1 MNSTPQSQPSSSTP
15 IMVEDLILTDSFLI
29 KGRLTNKYQRLSR
42 MLEDNER
49 QFITI
54 ENAVM
59 YSLRS
64 GEVVQTPSVLV
75 NTREVIFAHEL
86 IDFAGD
92 QGQRVLAENQKSSR
106 IRAFYNGAVQL
117 ELAGKVDPGA
127 YEPSCGPNRRFFI
140 MQNPT
145 VRGLNLQE
153 SNHLDLLKG
162 LSYAIV
168 QKSKL
173 AYIYDLG
180 I

>member
-1 MNSTPQSQPSSSTP
+1 MSSTP
-15 IMVEDLILTDSFLI
+15 KSKPSGTTPIIVEDLILTDSYLI
-29 KGRLTNKYQRLSR
+29 KGRLANKYQRLSR

-54 ENAVM
+54 EDAVM
-59 YSLRS
+59 HSLRN

-86 IDFAGD
+86 MDFAGD
-92 QGQRVLAENQKSSR
+92 EAQRILAENQKSVR
-106 IRAFYNGAVQL
+106 IRAFYSGSVQL

-127 YEPSCGPNRRFFI
+127 YEPSCGPTRRFFI

-153 SNHLDLLKG
+153 NNHLSLLKG

-168 QKSKL
+168 QKEKL

-180 I
+180 